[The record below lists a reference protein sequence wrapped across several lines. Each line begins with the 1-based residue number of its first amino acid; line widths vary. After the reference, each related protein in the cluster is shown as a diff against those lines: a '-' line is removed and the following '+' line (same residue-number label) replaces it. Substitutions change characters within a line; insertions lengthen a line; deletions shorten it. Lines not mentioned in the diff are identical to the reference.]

1 MNLLQK
7 PTYWVA
13 TAITLALLALGLN
26 SLFPDLVTLRV
37 NLLVFGFI
45 LALAAFSIA
54 LSQRLHDETSN
65 GTLSLTTFGL
75 SLALLIITN
84 SMDPSWDSL
93 ILAGSIFTAVS
104 FFLGI
109 FVLLP
114 LLAKKTTAICF
125 VLFHFLV
132 VFHQII

>member
-1 MNLLQK
+1 MNLLKK

-26 SLFPDLVTLRV
+26 SLFPDLLTLRV
-37 NLLVFGFI
+37 NLLVIGFI

-93 ILAGSIFTAVS
+93 ILAGSVFTAV
-104 FFLGI
+104 
-109 FVLLP
+109 
-114 LLAKKTTAICF
+114 
-125 VLFHFLV
+125 
-132 VFHQII
+132 

>member
-104 FFLGI
+104 LFLGI

-114 LLAKKTTAICF
+114 LLSKKTTAICF
-125 VLFHFLV
+125 VLFHFLFLFDLFV
-132 VFHQII
+132 